1 MDLNQK
7 NRLRETVRY
16 YQQILIEE
24 PEHPIAYYNMGVALK
39 ELGEFEKAISVY
51 KHQLKIN
58 PLHYKS
64 WNNIGSTLTQLEIYE
79 EAKKAFDKALKIDP
93 IYLYALTNA
102 AELSLIEADHDLC
115 TYYVDEILKLVGDQA
130 DEFSVMAFFV
140 WLNTDNASYQPVL
153 DAIEK
158 RDSKKEFKWSFE
170 TLRPVIE
177 KLRKSKQKIAE
188 SFIRYFNNQLSFSG
202 LDKRLKNE

>member
-1 MDLNQK
+1 
-7 NRLRETVRY
+7 
-16 YQQILIEE
+16 
-24 PEHPIAYYNMGVALK
+24 MGVALK

-140 WLNTDNASYQPVL
+140 WLNTDNQSNHPVWQ
-153 DAIEK
+153 AIQN